1 VSTDLNY
8 VARLDTT
15 QIMSGIAEI
24 RSQVGMA
31 FASPTGFASAA
42 MAMRGGGF
50 TGMNDASS
58 GIATQMQGMLG
69 GFGQTPGM
77 FGTHTNPAMALN
89 PHYGMNQAQTTLE
102 EEWRVHSGGLAI
114 AQQMRPP
121 GVSAASYALGVESNF
136 IGRQLDANHAAAMA
150 GQAAFYSG
158 VGGMAAG
165 EGAAWVAGAAGGY
178 AGGKIATRLFGAGAA
193 GAGKLLGGLGA
204 AWMAF
209 DWANEHI
216 GGAIQEHY
224 ADIEKTQGVTRELGM
239 LAGAG
244 RGLSRSQQTEL
255 GIAARNAASDL
266 KMDFNEMGDI
276 LALGRQSGM
285 LPTVTG
291 DNPGKAREEIR
302 NFARAIDEGAQVLGT
317 SLASAT
323 QVIKAAAQGG
333 MSAQEGIIR
342 AAGAGGADAWLAQ
355 QARMSA
361 FGAAGASVG
370 MSMGYTAAQGS
381 AMFTGSLGAGAGLT
395 SDEMKIAGGRFG
407 AAQFVGTTQMAMA
420 ASPLGNLQLMAAM
433 GGGLSGAGMLDLP
446 GAAMEGLMAGGGDF
460 VSNALRF
467 NVHQNEYRR
476 GIGAGGIRTMARQQI
491 DMGAELISS
500 MAPDLSMADAR
511 RAYAQSMGLNPDQ
524 AELLAGGGGGGGGR
538 GSSIGGGMGADAQA
552 RAMLAM
558 QESRLASAVTAPER
572 ETGARRSFGLGYTI
586 EGAMIGSYGGPWGT
600 AAGAAAGFVLGNLG
614 AAKDAIGAVFGDG
627 PGLFASSTEKADY
640 YERKYAAEFDKRMG
654 AARDRMGLA
663 TAEQG
668 YVSRFMTA
676 DLSGAR
682 LTLGGVSPGVSDRTE
697 AALVA
702 AGVRAVRAGAGTTQI
717 NGRYYST
724 SDIQKTASQPLW
736 DRTATK
742 AQEDAAAVAAASFG
756 YGSRADWKGDANDAA
771 TFGAVW
777 DMVRTGEKQTVM
789 LSGEESPTGVG
800 YVQEKVTYDPA
811 TMGTPEEM
819 GERLLR
825 KARGFAVRI
834 GEDDKSKA
842 NLATR
847 DRILAKL
854 DTVGGLAD
862 PEVRAFLEKKTGRR
876 LESLDAGL
884 RAGLAGGAAAK
895 FTVDATMQR
904 EAYFLKE
911 VYGSGDPGDDVVGRS
926 LQARYHEALI
936 KDPAYLEAKEAS
948 LRGKDRQAA
957 DLLHQAR
964 ANVLASD
971 RAYTTLDTK
980 DIDPTRAVDRPET
993 AAVRGMLNVMGVFG
1007 GVDKELASKI
1017 LGQTSWKK
1025 EVKAEAEAGIK
1036 ALKAKRKR
1044 SGPGTLSRAVGFGQ
1058 QESAMSSIQR
1068 SLAHVERSLNA
1079 LDKRVSKQAS
1089 EPPGTTGPGGTP

>member
-1 VSTDLNY
+1 MSTDLNY

-42 MAMRGGGF
+42 MSMRGGGF
-50 TGMNDASS
+50 TGMSDASS
-58 GIATQMQGMLG
+58 GIGTQMQGMMG
-69 GFGQTPGM
+69 GFGQSPGM
-77 FGTHTNPAMALN
+77 FGTHTNPAMALS

-114 AQQMRPP
+114 AQQMKPP

-150 GQAAFYSG
+150 GQSALYGG
-158 VGGMAAG
+158 VAGMAAG
-165 EGAAWVAGAAGGY
+165 EVAGGIAGVAGGMVGAAA
-178 AGGKIATRLFGAGAA
+178 ATRLFGAGAA
-193 GAGKLLGGLGA
+193 GAGKFLGGFGA
-204 AWMAF
+204 MMVAF
-209 DWANEHI
+209 DWANEKV

-255 GIAARNAASDL
+255 GIAARGAASDL

-285 LPTVTG
+285 LPTATG
-291 DNPGKAREEIR
+291 ANSGKTQEEYR
-302 NFARAIDEGAQVLGT
+302 NFARAIEEGAQILGS

-333 MSAQEGIIR
+333 MSAQEGVIR
-342 AAGAGGADAWLAQ
+342 AAGAGGADVWLAQ

-381 AMFTGSLGAGAGLT
+381 GMFTGSLGSGAAAGL
-395 SDEMKIAGGRFG
+395 SGDEMRIAGGRFG

-420 ASPLGNLQLMAAM
+420 ASPMGNMQLMAAM
-433 GGGLSGAGMLDLP
+433 GGGLAGAGMMDMP
-446 GAAMEGLMAGGGDF
+446 GAALDGLMSGGGDF

-491 DMGAELISS
+491 EMGAEMISS
-500 MAPDLSMADAR
+500 MAPDLSMGDAR

-524 AELLAGGGGGGGGR
+524 AELLAGGGGGGGGGR

-552 RAMLAM
+552 RAMIAM
-558 QESRLASAVTAPER
+558 QESRLAESIDAPTLS
-572 ETGARRSFGLGYTI
+572 TGRRSFGMGYAV
-586 EGAMIGSYGGPWGT
+586 EGAMVGMYGGPKGA
-600 AAGAAAGFVLGNLG
+600 AAGAAIGFVAGNLG
-614 AAKDAIGAVFGDG
+614 AAKDAIGELFGDG
-627 PGLFASSTEKADY
+627 PGLFASSTVKADY
-640 YERKYAAEFDKRMG
+640 YERARAAEFDKREG

-663 TAEQG
+663 SAEQG
-668 YVSRFMTA
+668 YISRFMTS

-682 LTLGGVSPGVSDRTE
+682 LKLGGVSPGVSDRTE

-702 AGVRAVRAGAGTTQI
+702 SGVRAVRAGAGTMQI
-717 NGRYYST
+717 NGNYYSA
-724 SDIQKTASQPLW
+724 SDVQKTAGGVLW
-736 DRTATK
+736 DRVATSK
-742 AQEDAAAVAAASFG
+742 EEDQAARAAASFG
-756 YGSRADWKGDANDAA
+756 YGSAANADAQEQDIAAFGSLWDRVSSGTGGANGSGKFKRRSISGDQQLGDS
-771 TFGAVW
+771 
-777 DMVRTGEKQTVM
+777 MVMGDGKTPDQVGE
-789 LSGEESPTGVG
+789 
-800 YVQEKVTYDPA
+800 D
-811 TMGTPEEM
+811 
-819 GERLLR
+819 LLAS
-825 KARGFAVRI
+825 ARGFVSHI
-834 GEDDKSKA
+834 GEQDPSKQ

-847 DRILAKL
+847 DRLMAKL
-854 DTVGGLAD
+854 NTLGGIAD
-862 PEVRAFLEKKTGRR
+862 PEVRSFLQKSTKLNLG
-876 LESLDAGL
+876 SLDAGL
-884 RAGLAGGAAAK
+884 RAGFAGGAAAK
-895 FTVDATMQR
+895 FTIDSSMQS

-911 VYGSGDPGDDVVGRS
+911 VYGVGISGNMITDTAARTVQSRYYADLISNPSYLDAKELS
-926 LQARYHEALI
+926 LQ
-936 KDPAYLEAKEAS
+936 
-948 LRGKDRQAA
+948 GKDAQAA
-957 DLLHQAR
+957 EKLKQAR
-964 ANVLASD
+964 ANVLTSD
-971 RAYTTLDTK
+971 KAYRYLDTN
-980 DIDPTRAVDRPET
+980 DIDPSKAVDRPET
-993 AAVRGMLNVMGVFG
+993 AVTRGMLNVMGVFG
-1007 GVDKELASKI
+1007 GVDKELTSKI

-1025 EVKAEAEAGIK
+1025 EVKDEAEAGIK
-1036 ALKAKRKR
+1036 ALRGKKKR

-1079 LDKRVSKQAS
+1079 LDKRVSTQGSA
-1089 EPPGTTGPGGTP
+1089 PPGTDK